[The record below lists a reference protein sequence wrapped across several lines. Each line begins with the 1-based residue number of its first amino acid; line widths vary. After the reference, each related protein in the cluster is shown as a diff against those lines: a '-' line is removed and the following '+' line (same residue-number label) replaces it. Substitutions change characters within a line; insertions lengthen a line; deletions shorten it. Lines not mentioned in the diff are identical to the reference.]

1 LKPRWASEGAE
12 VVVAAAA
19 AAEGAVA
26 VAEAACHDP
35 RAGPVAVVAARHDPD
50 RKRGPKGGHKVAHR
64 A

>member
-1 LKPRWASEGAE
+1 M
-12 VVVAAAA
+12 VVAAAA